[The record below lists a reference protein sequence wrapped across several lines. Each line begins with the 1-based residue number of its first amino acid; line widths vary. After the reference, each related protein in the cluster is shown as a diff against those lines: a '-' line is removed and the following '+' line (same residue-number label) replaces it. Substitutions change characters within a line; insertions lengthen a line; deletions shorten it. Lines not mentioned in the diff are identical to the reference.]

1 MKKIEPDGLY
11 VSPQFNVT
19 DVIVRVS
26 VCSGAFE
33 DYEEEEGC

>member
-1 MKKIEPDGLY
+1 MKKIEQEGLY

-19 DVIVRVS
+19 DVKVRVS
-26 VCSGAFE
+26 VCSGTGE